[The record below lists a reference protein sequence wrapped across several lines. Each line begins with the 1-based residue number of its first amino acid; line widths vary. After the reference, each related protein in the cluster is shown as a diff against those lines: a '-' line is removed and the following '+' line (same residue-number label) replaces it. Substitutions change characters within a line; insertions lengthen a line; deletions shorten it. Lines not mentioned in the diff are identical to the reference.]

1 MAGEY
6 KLSSVHV
13 HSKLCDGKNTLDEL
27 AVTAWKAGLK
37 TLGFTGHSHTP
48 CDIEYCMTKS
58 RTALYRA
65 QVAKL
70 KERYAGKMDILCGL
84 EWDLNSDDDPAAYD
98 YTIGS
103 AHYVRGPKTGR
114 YYEIDFRPADL
125 AACIQDDFDG
135 DGLAVVEAYFRNVE
149 QVVAHKP
156 TILGH
161 FDLIKKINRGNKFFD
176 EGAPRYEAAANAAL
190 DAAAAARCVLEVN
203 TSGLRQKIGRTLPD
217 LPLLRRYRELGGR
230 LVTLGSDAHRP
241 DHGAE
246 VRFEVLC
253 PHDGFGIVIV
263 TAREQKVRELF
274 RGGGLFDERGKRAL
288 LRFDERICLRRGSA
302 LAEAH
307 FLQDLERVLNRRRV
321 DHSAQPLR
329 TQEPLGECRSPG
341 IGKNTVRHVISLR
354 ASCVRCPAPVQTS
367 APR

>member
-37 TLGFTGHSHTP
+37 TLGFSGHSHTP
-48 CDIEYCMTKS
+48 CDIEYCMTRS

-161 FDLIKKINRGNKFFD
+161 FDLIKKINGGNKFFD
-176 EGAPRYEAAANAAL
+176 EDAPRYQAAAGAAL
-190 DAAAAARCVLEVN
+190 EAAAAAGVVMEVN
-203 TSGLRQKIGRTLPD
+203 TSGVYRGYRKDFFPGEA
-217 LPLLRRYRELGGR
+217 LLRRWRELGGEVVITADAHEAKA
-230 LVTLGSDAHRP
+230 LTLGYEEAAAQLKDLGY
-241 DHGAE
+241 DH
-246 VRFEVLC
+246 VQVLGK
-253 PHDGFGIVIV
+253 DGF
-263 TAREQKVRELF
+263 APCEL
-274 RGGGLFDERGKRAL
+274 
-288 LRFDERICLRRGSA
+288 
-302 LAEAH
+302 
-307 FLQDLERVLNRRRV
+307 
-321 DHSAQPLR
+321 
-329 TQEPLGECRSPG
+329 
-341 IGKNTVRHVISLR
+341 
-354 ASCVRCPAPVQTS
+354 
-367 APR
+367 

>member
-37 TLGFTGHSHTP
+37 TLGFSGHSHTP
-48 CDIEYCMTKS
+48 CDIEYCMTQS

-161 FDLIKKINRGNKFFD
+161 FDLIKKINGGNKFFD
-176 EGAPRYEAAANAAL
+176 EDAPRYHAAAGAAL
-190 DAAAAARCVLEVN
+190 EAAAAAGVVMEVN
-203 TSGLRQKIGRTLPD
+203 TSGVYRGYRKDFFPGEA
-217 LPLLRRYRELGGR
+217 LLRRWRELGGE
-230 LVTLGSDAHRP
+230 VVITADAHEAKALTFGYEEAAAQLKDLGY
-241 DHGAE
+241 DH
-246 VRFEVLC
+246 VQVLGK
-253 PHDGFGIVIV
+253 DGF
-263 TAREQKVRELF
+263 APCEL
-274 RGGGLFDERGKRAL
+274 
-288 LRFDERICLRRGSA
+288 
-302 LAEAH
+302 
-307 FLQDLERVLNRRRV
+307 
-321 DHSAQPLR
+321 
-329 TQEPLGECRSPG
+329 
-341 IGKNTVRHVISLR
+341 
-354 ASCVRCPAPVQTS
+354 
-367 APR
+367 

>member
-37 TLGFTGHSHTP
+37 TLGFSGHSHTP
-48 CDIEYCMTKS
+48 CDIEYCMTRS

-161 FDLIKKINRGNKFFD
+161 FDLIKKINGGSKFFD
-176 EGAPRYEAAANAAL
+176 EDAPRYRAAAGAAL
-190 DAAAAARCVLEVN
+190 EAAAAAGIVMEVN
-203 TSGLRQKIGRTLPD
+203 TSGVYRGYRKDFFPGEA
-217 LPLLRRYRELGGR
+217 LLRRWRELGGE
-230 LVTLGSDAHRP
+230 VVITADAHEAKALTFGYEEAAAQLKDLGY
-241 DHGAE
+241 DH
-246 VRFEVLC
+246 VQVLGK
-253 PHDGFGIVIV
+253 DGF
-263 TAREQKVRELF
+263 TPCEL
-274 RGGGLFDERGKRAL
+274 
-288 LRFDERICLRRGSA
+288 
-302 LAEAH
+302 
-307 FLQDLERVLNRRRV
+307 
-321 DHSAQPLR
+321 
-329 TQEPLGECRSPG
+329 
-341 IGKNTVRHVISLR
+341 
-354 ASCVRCPAPVQTS
+354 
-367 APR
+367 

>member
-37 TLGFTGHSHTP
+37 TLGFSGHSHTP
-48 CDIEYCMTKS
+48 CDIEYCMTRS

-125 AACIQDDFDG
+125 AVCIQDDFDG

-161 FDLIKKINRGNKFFD
+161 FDLIKKINGGNKFFD
-176 EGAPRYEAAANAAL
+176 EDAPRYHAAAGAAL
-190 DAAAAARCVLEVN
+190 EAAAAAGVVMEVN
-203 TSGLRQKIGRTLPD
+203 TSGVYRGYRKDFFPGEA
-217 LPLLRRYRELGGR
+217 LLRRWRELGGE
-230 LVTLGSDAHRP
+230 VVITADAHEAKSLTFGYEEAAAQLKDLGY
-241 DHGAE
+241 DH
-246 VRFEVLC
+246 VQVLGK
-253 PHDGFGIVIV
+253 DGF
-263 TAREQKVRELF
+263 APCEL
-274 RGGGLFDERGKRAL
+274 
-288 LRFDERICLRRGSA
+288 
-302 LAEAH
+302 
-307 FLQDLERVLNRRRV
+307 
-321 DHSAQPLR
+321 
-329 TQEPLGECRSPG
+329 
-341 IGKNTVRHVISLR
+341 
-354 ASCVRCPAPVQTS
+354 
-367 APR
+367 

>member
-37 TLGFTGHSHTP
+37 TLGFSGHSHTP
-48 CDIEYCMTKS
+48 CDIEYCMTRS

-161 FDLIKKINRGNKFFD
+161 FDLIKKINGGNKFFD
-176 EGAPRYEAAANAAL
+176 EDAPRYQAAAGAAL
-190 DAAAAARCVLEVN
+190 EAAAAAGVVMEVN
-203 TSGLRQKIGRTLPD
+203 TSGVYRGYRKDFFPGEA
-217 LPLLRRYRELGGR
+217 LLRRWRELGGE
-230 LVTLGSDAHRP
+230 VVITADAHEAKALTFGYEEAAAQLKDLGY
-241 DHGAE
+241 DH
-246 VRFEVLC
+246 VQVLGK
-253 PHDGFGIVIV
+253 DGFVPC
-263 TAREQKVRELF
+263 EL
-274 RGGGLFDERGKRAL
+274 
-288 LRFDERICLRRGSA
+288 
-302 LAEAH
+302 
-307 FLQDLERVLNRRRV
+307 
-321 DHSAQPLR
+321 
-329 TQEPLGECRSPG
+329 
-341 IGKNTVRHVISLR
+341 
-354 ASCVRCPAPVQTS
+354 
-367 APR
+367 

>member
-1 MAGEY
+1 MAGDY

-37 TLGFTGHSHTP
+37 TLGFSGHSHTP
-48 CDIEYCMTKS
+48 CDIEYCMTRS

-161 FDLIKKINRGNKFFD
+161 FDLIKKINGGNKFFD
-176 EGAPRYEAAANAAL
+176 ENAPRYRAAAGAAL
-190 DAAAAARCVLEVN
+190 EAAAAAGVVMEVN
-203 TSGLRQKIGRTLPD
+203 TSGVYRGYRKDFFPGEA
-217 LPLLRRYRELGGR
+217 LLRRWRELGGE
-230 LVTLGSDAHRP
+230 VVITADAHEAKALTFGYEEAAAQLKDLGY
-241 DHGAE
+241 DH
-246 VRFEVLC
+246 VQVLGK
-253 PHDGFGIVIV
+253 DGF
-263 TAREQKVRELF
+263 APCEL
-274 RGGGLFDERGKRAL
+274 
-288 LRFDERICLRRGSA
+288 
-302 LAEAH
+302 
-307 FLQDLERVLNRRRV
+307 
-321 DHSAQPLR
+321 
-329 TQEPLGECRSPG
+329 
-341 IGKNTVRHVISLR
+341 
-354 ASCVRCPAPVQTS
+354 
-367 APR
+367 

>member
-37 TLGFTGHSHTP
+37 TLGFSGHSHTP
-48 CDIEYCMTKS
+48 CDIEYCMTRS

-161 FDLIKKINRGNKFFD
+161 FDLIKKINGGNKFFD
-176 EGAPRYEAAANAAL
+176 EDAPRYHAAAGTAL
-190 DAAAAARCVLEVN
+190 EAAAAAGVVMEVN
-203 TSGLRQKIGRTLPD
+203 TSGVYRGYRKDFFPGEA
-217 LPLLRRYRELGGR
+217 LLRRWRELGGE
-230 LVTLGSDAHRP
+230 VVITADAHEAKALTFGYEEAAAQLKDLGY
-241 DHGAE
+241 DH
-246 VRFEVLC
+246 VQVLGK
-253 PHDGFGIVIV
+253 DGF
-263 TAREQKVRELF
+263 APCEL
-274 RGGGLFDERGKRAL
+274 
-288 LRFDERICLRRGSA
+288 
-302 LAEAH
+302 
-307 FLQDLERVLNRRRV
+307 
-321 DHSAQPLR
+321 
-329 TQEPLGECRSPG
+329 
-341 IGKNTVRHVISLR
+341 
-354 ASCVRCPAPVQTS
+354 
-367 APR
+367 

>member
-37 TLGFTGHSHTP
+37 TLGFSGHSHTP
-48 CDIEYCMTKS
+48 CDIEYCMTRS

-161 FDLIKKINRGNKFFD
+161 FDLIKKINGGSKFFD
-176 EGAPRYEAAANAAL
+176 EDAPRYHAAAGAAL
-190 DAAAAARCVLEVN
+190 EAAAAAGVVMEVN
-203 TSGLRQKIGRTLPD
+203 TSGVYRGYRKDFFPGEA
-217 LPLLRRYRELGGR
+217 LLRRWRELGGE
-230 LVTLGSDAHRP
+230 VVITADAHEAKDLTFGYEEAAAQLKDLGY
-241 DHGAE
+241 DH
-246 VRFEVLC
+246 VQVLGK
-253 PHDGFGIVIV
+253 DGF
-263 TAREQKVRELF
+263 APCEL
-274 RGGGLFDERGKRAL
+274 
-288 LRFDERICLRRGSA
+288 
-302 LAEAH
+302 
-307 FLQDLERVLNRRRV
+307 
-321 DHSAQPLR
+321 
-329 TQEPLGECRSPG
+329 
-341 IGKNTVRHVISLR
+341 
-354 ASCVRCPAPVQTS
+354 
-367 APR
+367 